1 MKSHL
6 AGVAEELAARD
17 SALRPG
23 APDSL
28 HLTLVFLGATPS
40 DRAGAVWEVARAS
53 VAGIAAPELS
63 PGAIVGI
70 PRRRPRLLALEL
82 DDAEARAERMRDRIA
97 GALASRELHEPES
110 RPFWPHVTL
119 ARVRRGAL
127 PAAPRAD
134 APPAPF
140 AATALTLFSSRT
152 HPAGAR
158 YSALERLP
166 LGP

>member
-1 MKSHL
+1 
-6 AGVAEELAARD
+6 
-17 SALRPG
+17 
-23 APDSL
+23 
-28 HLTLVFLGATPS
+28 
-40 DRAGAVWEVARAS
+40 
-53 VAGIAAPELS
+53 
-63 PGAIVGI
+63 
-70 PRRRPRLLALEL
+70 
-82 DDAEARAERMRDRIA
+82 MRDRIA

-134 APPAPF
+134 APPAAF